1 MNNTRT
7 RLAAAALSAALAG
20 IIAPAFAGGAAQP
33 SDLEYQVDQATVSRS
48 LEGVVVIAPADPFTA
63 ADQRLALLDASLPLD
78 TGSST
83 ATPTDLQRFAALFP
97 HSLNAATGEAR
108 RMMERTS
115 VPVSAN

>member
-20 IIAPAFAGGAAQP
+20 VIAPAFADGAARP
-33 SDLEYQVDQATVSRS
+33 SDLEFQIGQATVSRS
-48 LEGVVVIAPADPFTA
+48 LQGVVVTAPGNPFSA

-78 TGSST
+78 TGGS
-83 ATPTDLQRFAALFP
+83 AAAPTDLQRLAGLFP
-97 HSLNAATGEAR
+97 HSPNTATGEAR
-108 RMMERTS
+108 RMMERTR